1 MTERDIRG
9 PLNPDRIVDPKSLP
23 RVEPQWRGD
32 LPHLYK
38 TGCTYFVTFCLADAV
53 PGQVIRK
60 TMVEEDLDPEE
71 IARHFDIDPCFG
83 SCILKQP
90 EVSGIVESSMLHFQ
104 GDRYALSAW
113 SVMPNHV
120 HAVVTPVRRQRHCR
134 SILHSWKSF
143 SAHEINRELKRT
155 GKIWEKESFDHLVRN
170 ERTFEQF
177 VTYTEANPVAARLCE
192 RPELWPFSSARFR
205 SRIEGS

>member
-1 MTERDIRG
+1 MAERETRG

-60 TMVEEDLDPEE
+60 TVVEEDLEPEE
-71 IARHFDIDPCFG
+71 IARHFDIDPSFG
-83 SCILKQP
+83 SRILKQP
-90 EVSGIVESSMLHFQ
+90 EAAGIVESSILHFQ

-120 HAVVTPVRRQRHCR
+120 HAVVTPYADHTL
-134 SILHSWKSF
+134 SGIPHSWKSF
-143 SAHEINRELKRT
+143 SAHEINRELKKR
-155 GKIWEKESFDHLVRN
+155 GKLWEKESFDHLVRS
-170 ERTFEQF
+170 EQAFAKF
-177 VTYTEANPVAARLCE
+177 VRYTEENPVVAGLCGL
-192 RPELWPFSSARFR
+192 PEEWTYSSARFR
-205 SRIEGS
+205 RQRE

>member
-1 MTERDIRG
+1 MSSREIKV

-53 PGQVIRK
+53 PGQLIRK
-60 TMVEEDLDPEE
+60 TKVEEDLDPKD
-71 IARHFDIDPCFG
+71 IARHFDIDPGYG
-83 SCILKQP
+83 SCILKQSG
-90 EVSGIVESSMLHFQ
+90 VAGIVESSMLFFQ

-120 HAVVTPVRRQRHCR
+120 HAVVTPFA
-134 SILHSWKSF
+134 SFGLSKILHSWKSF
-143 SAHEINRELKRT
+143 SAHAINKDLERT
-155 GKIWEKESFDHLVRN
+155 GRVWEKESFDHLVRS
-170 ERTFEQF
+170 EPAFEQF
-177 VTYTEANPVAARLCE
+177 VAYTEANPVVAGLCE
-192 RPELWPFSSARFR
+192 RPELWLFGSARFR
-205 SRIEGS
+205 SRDE